1 MSTPHYKRG
10 TIVLGGKLYGYYPD
24 GSLYRIYPTD
34 RPFLQM
40 VGDSATGDTF
50 LRLRQATELGYTDC
64 PVGGVCDIAYP
75 TSAIR
80 RSRTVMGVGGW

>member
-10 TIVLGGKLYGYYPD
+10 TIVKDGKLYGFYPD
-24 GSLYRIYPTD
+24 GRLYRLYDTS

-40 VGDSATGDTF
+40 MQDERGDTF

-64 PVGGVCDIAYP
+64 PVGGVCDIAYS

-80 RSRTVMGVGGW
+80 RSRTVMGGGW